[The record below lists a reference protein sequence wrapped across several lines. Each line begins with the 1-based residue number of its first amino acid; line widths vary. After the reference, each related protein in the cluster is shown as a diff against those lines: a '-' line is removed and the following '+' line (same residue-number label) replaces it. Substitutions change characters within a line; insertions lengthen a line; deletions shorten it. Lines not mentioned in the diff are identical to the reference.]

1 MPKKQRQ
8 QQKKRA
14 SIAEKERVQSRT
26 EEKGKGETTEKIIN
40 REKKRAVKRIHL
52 KRLAILFSQIAL
64 QFVYIL
70 QNRHLLPT
78 SNNPLCL
85 RIRHTISYIRLKEHP
100 TFCIL
105 LSKTDYP
112 ILLCITEKPELI
124 EHRTRLKKEDE
135 QNHLKMLWQKS
146 CLER

>member
-52 KRLAILFSQIAL
+52 KRLAILFSQIAP

-78 SNNPLCL
+78 NNKIP
-85 RIRHTISYIRLKEHP
+85 SA
-100 TFCIL
+100 
-105 LSKTDYP
+105 
-112 ILLCITEKPELI
+112 
-124 EHRTRLKKEDE
+124 
-135 QNHLKMLWQKS
+135 
-146 CLER
+146 